1 MNRGFDFCF
10 LLLCLLFVCLFVYV
24 CLFVFFGG
32 GQNINGYILSVN
44 GGHLNYEMFWESTF
58 VVGEG
63 VLIDFP
69 VVHKQE

>member
-1 MNRGFDFCF
+1 MFVVC
-10 LLLCLLFVCLFVYV
+10 LFVCLFM
-24 CLFVFFGG
+24 FFFGG

>member
-1 MNRGFDFCF
+1 MFVVC
-10 LLLCLLFVCLFVYV
+10 LFVCLFM
-24 CLFVFFGG
+24 FFFFGG